1 MDGDV
6 IVPKITPTFEADR
19 SSWISGSP
27 TTVLTGTTELHVV
40 RPGPNLD
47 PRYLDYL
54 FSSLP
59 FLQQGTSQMIGV
71 AGQKRVPDDL
81 IRDYRVPISDLPIQ
95 REIADYLDIE
105 SARIDTIIS
114 QKLRLIELLEEHW
127 NELRRDRVLCGLDP
141 VYGGGLTEPW
151 DEMNLGVIIEL
162 QRGHDLP
169 SDDRVMGDI
178 PVISSGG
185 ISGSHNV
192 AIAPGPGVVT
202 GRYGTVGKV
211 IFIDKPYWPLNTTLY
226 VKDFRGNH
234 PQWVYHLLAS
244 IPLAIDSQ
252 KSAVGGIN
260 RNVVGSL
267 RVPRPPASVQRAI
280 ADDLD
285 KTEGVSEET
294 RRKLKV
300 QVSLLVERRKAL
312 ITAAVTGDL
321 AVPGAV
327 A

>member
-1 MDGDV
+1 
-6 IVPKITPTFEADR
+6 
-19 SSWISGSP
+19 
-27 TTVLTGTTELHVV
+27 
-40 RPGPNLD
+40 
-47 PRYLDYL
+47 
-54 FSSLP
+54 
-59 FLQQGTSQMIGV
+59 MIGV
-71 AGQKRVPDDL
+71 AGQKRVPDAL
-81 IRDYRVPISDLPIQ
+81 IRDFRVPVSDLSIQ
-95 REIADYLDIE
+95 RQIADYLDIE

-114 QKLRLIELLEEHW
+114 QKRRLIELLEEHW
-127 NELRRDRVLCGLDP
+127 YELRRDRVLCGLNP
-141 VYGGGLTEPW
+141 VHGGGLTEPW

-169 SDDRVMGDI
+169 SDERVMGDI

-192 AIAPGPGVVT
+192 AIADGPGVIT
-202 GRYGTVGKV
+202 GRYGTVGEV

-244 IPLAIDSQ
+244 IPLVIDSQ

-267 RVPRPPASVQRAI
+267 RVPRPPVSVQRAI

-294 RRKLKV
+294 RRKLEV
-300 QVSLLVERRKAL
+300 QISLLVERRKAL
-312 ITAAVTGDL
+312 ITAAVAGDL
-321 AVPGAV
+321 AIPDAV
-327 A
+327 AWVC